1 MERTKVS
8 DVAQIHELWNEY
20 AAAAHAGDLERWMS
34 LWTDEGIQ
42 MAPDAPRRVG
52 KEQIRAAMQPG
63 FDLFIMSDMVIN
75 TEEVQILGDQA
86 YSHGTYTFDMTP
98 KEGGETTSLS
108 GKFLDIL
115 EKQVDGFWKMAIDCH
130 NYNEPSG

>member
-8 DVAQIHELWNEY
+8 DVAQIYELWNEY

-115 EKQVDGFWKMAIDCH
+115 EKQVDGSWKMAIDCH